1 MAEMIEKRNYEGIV
15 ILHPDMT
22 LEAQKEFLKKN
33 KSIIESF
40 NGTVHAVETW
50 GKRNLANPIGKVK
63 RAAYFHVYFEST
75 TQCVAEL
82 ERTMRINDKV
92 LRFMH
97 HRLDSRQTLVQ
108 HAETFKKGLM
118 ETMGREKEREA
129 KIAARKAAVQAAA
142 QSGQL

>member
-1 MAEMIEKRNYEGIV
+1 MADMIEKRNYEGII
-15 ILHPDMT
+15 ILHPDLT
-22 LEAQKEFLKKN
+22 ADAQKDFFKRC

-40 NGTVHAVETW
+40 SGNIHSVETW

-97 HRLDSRQTLVQ
+97 QRLDSRKTLTQ
-108 HAETFKKGLM
+108 HVEIFKKGLV

-129 KIAARKAAVQAAA
+129 KIAARKAAAQAAA